1 MNAYR
6 QIHVVEIRTR
16 IEAHERVAVEI
27 NHAQLRVLRER
38 PLEVEII
45 QVMAL
50 AVYRRDIQNDGVLTM
65 VYLYVLTVHLE
76 LCAYLRQGLAIVR
89 DIDDVVIVSR
99 IEGEVCVQRALEV
112 LKAAA
117 VQGDIR

>member
-1 MNAYR
+1 ME
-6 QIHVVEIRTR
+6 VV
-16 IEAHERVAVEI
+16 
-27 NHAQLRVLRER
+27 
-38 PLEVEII
+38 
-45 QVMAL
+45 QVMGL
-50 AVYRRDIQNDGVLTM
+50 TIYRRDIQNDRVLTM
-65 VYLYVLTVHLE
+65 VDLYVLTVHLE

-89 DIDDVVIVSR
+89 DIDDVVIVTR

>member
-76 LCAYLRQGLAIVR
+76 LCANLREGLAIVR
-89 DIDDVVIVSR
+89 DIDDVVIVTR